1 MKHSEMYIT
10 TSNTYLIVSRST
22 VLKKENENYLF
33 LFFFNFCF
41 TFKQWIALYLIS

>member
-1 MKHSEMYIT
+1 MRQSEMYIT

-33 LFFFNFCF
+33 LFFF
-41 TFKQWIALYLIS
+41 ISVLLLNSG